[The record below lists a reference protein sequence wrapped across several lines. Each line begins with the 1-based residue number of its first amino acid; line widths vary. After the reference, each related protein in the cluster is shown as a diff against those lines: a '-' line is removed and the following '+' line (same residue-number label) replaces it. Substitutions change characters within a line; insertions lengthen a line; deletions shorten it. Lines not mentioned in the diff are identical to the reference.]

1 VHNPGPGRD
10 GRRGAGARRATVP
23 GAGSWCTLPRIK
35 GPPSTGREISS
46 LDLSQLGLKLPNTS
60 LGTYPQIFM
69 FPIEFLVGYRQW
81 PRSYLGPGPFPG
93 QRSFQKLPGPSRGPG
108 SRGRVAPRPRQALR
122 HWASGGWGC
131 MLERHAQRRCKPCR
145 CKKQNLRNQVF
156 TGFEPRLPDAIRRS
170 RLMSVG
176 VLLPTRLPM
185 RLPRGLVTGGAF
197 DICTRA
203 ILSEIFAISHF
214 LFLRF

>member
-23 GAGSWCTLPRIK
+23 GAGSWWTLPRIK

-46 LDLSQLGLKLPNTS
+46 QDLSQLGLKLPNTS

-69 FPIEFLVGYRQW
+69 SPIEFLVGYRQW

-145 CKKQNLRNQVF
+145 CKKQNSRNQVF
-156 TGFEPRLPDAIRRS
+156 TGVEPPTPRRD
-170 RLMSVG
+170 
-176 VLLPTRLPM
+176 PK
-185 RLPRGLVTGGAF
+185 VTPNECGCF
-197 DICTRA
+197 T
-203 ILSEIFAISHF
+203 SH
-214 LFLRF
+214 